1 MWFAFVYS
9 IWGVKNLLQNVEIAQ
24 MTSFSW
30 EKSHCPIA
38 TNLANILY
46 LETHFPCMISFD
58 AYNYSPHLTGQVS
71 SHVFF
76 QRTNWNRVRRDLYMV
91 NLRLKPRASNM
102 YIHLIQK
109 SILTDI
115 FRIMFDRISGQPV
128 AQWNWH
134 INKVSQLF
142 GNTYLWLPISQLPGW
157 LSCKESACQCRRH
170 RFDPWVRKI
179 RWRRE

>member
-1 MWFAFVYS
+1 
-9 IWGVKNLLQNVEIAQ
+9 
-24 MTSFSW
+24 
-30 EKSHCPIA
+30 
-38 TNLANILY
+38 
-46 LETHFPCMISFD
+46 MISFD

-115 FRIMFDRISGQPV
+115 FRITFDQISGQPV
-128 AQWNWH
+128 ARWNWH
-134 INKVSQLF
+134 INKVSHLF
-142 GNTYLWLPISQLPGW
+142 GNTYLWLPISQLLRW
-157 LSCKESACQCRRH
+157 LSCKESVCQCRRH

-179 RWRRE
+179 PWRRKGHSTPVFLPGKSRSYRQRTLAGCNPWRLKESYMT